1 MNLCIHRS
9 MAGPP
14 CTHSNPDALRCPTRA
29 CSQAW
34 GENSSFSSNTHS
46 HTLAGSQSV
55 ALVLALASRS
65 QTHAILCPGCQTL
78 WGVQNTKPSPSLKV
92 SNENMQQKVNWESFY
107 TTVTRPTFQLS
118 DGMPSIL
125 HEREERGRD
134 DRSRWHDQK
143 QTANQTDRSTGC
155 KHKQD

>member
-1 MNLCIHRS
+1 
-9 MAGPP
+9 
-14 CTHSNPDALRCPTRA
+14 
-29 CSQAW
+29 
-34 GENSSFSSNTHS
+34 
-46 HTLAGSQSV
+46 
-55 ALVLALASRS
+55 
-65 QTHAILCPGCQTL
+65 
-78 WGVQNTKPSPSLKV
+78 
-92 SNENMQQKVNWESFY
+92 MQQKVNWESFY

-134 DRSRWHDQK
+134 DRSRWNDQK